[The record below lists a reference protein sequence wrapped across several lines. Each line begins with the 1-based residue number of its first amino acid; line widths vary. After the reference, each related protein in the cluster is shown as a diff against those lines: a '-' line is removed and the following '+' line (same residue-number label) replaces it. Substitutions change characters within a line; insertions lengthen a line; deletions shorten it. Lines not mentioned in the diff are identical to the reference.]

1 MKKKVIIIT
10 VAAIVLIL
18 IGLIFYFSSNKNTVE
33 RNHNKS
39 TTTTTT
45 TTTTTN
51 EIVPTEST
59 TTSTTTTT
67 TSKNSKTSKK
77 TNSTSKKTNSTIAS
91 TNKNDSLFSST
102 TTTTTKKTPSIN
114 VDNLLKNVKRE
125 KGKVNIY
132 LFYGNGCPH
141 CKLEHEVLD
150 EIKDEYGKYYNLY
163 EFDIWNNKDYY
174 ELAHIF
180 AENMNFELRGVP
192 FTVIGE
198 QYMSGFGSES
208 KDILINKIKEE
219 KDKGYDVYFD
229 KIKER

>member
-33 RNHNKS
+33 RNHNNS

-67 TSKNSKTSKK
+67 TSKTNKK
-77 TNSTSKKTNSTIAS
+77 TNSTSKKTNSTIAA
-91 TNKNDSLFSST
+91 TNKDDLFSST

>member
-45 TTTTTN
+45 TTTT
-51 EIVPTEST
+51 
-59 TTSTTTTT
+59 
-67 TSKNSKTSKK
+67 SKTSKK

-132 LFYGNGCPH
+132 LFYGNGCPR

-208 KDILINKIKEE
+208 KDILINKIREE

-229 KIKER
+229 RIKEQ

>member
-39 TTTTTT
+39 TATTTS

-59 TTSTTTTT
+59 TTSTTT

-91 TNKNDSLFSST
+91 TNNDDSFSST